1 MVQRSVRR
9 VDRRVAVNEMLTELG
24 YTLGKI
30 GFMLAVI
37 LGLLPAMIW
46 AERKGAAYMQDRIGP
61 NRASIGGIFRMGG
74 LVHPIADVLK
84 LVFKEDIVPA
94 GVNRFFYHL
103 APFLVMVIALTTF
116 AVIPFGDALYLGDK
130 VIKLQVA
137 DLNVGVLYILAMTSL
152 SVYGIVLA
160 GWASNNK
167 YSFLGGIRATSQMIS
182 YELNMGLA
190 VMSLILATGTVRMDE
205 MVQFQGH
212 LLFGFLPAW
221 GVVVQPL
228 GFILFLVALFAET
241 NRNPFDLPEGESEL
255 VSGYHTEYSSL
266 KFALF
271 FMAEY
276 ANMIVGAAI
285 VSTLFF
291 GGWQVPW
298 LSTDLLRAHAGPL
311 LTGSAI
317 GATVLSFVFTA
328 ATWRHYERFR
338 GRLGDRRELEPL
350 ILGILFFALGLATLG
365 YVVFQKPWTI
375 DSAMAAHFA
384 TVAQIGSF
392 LLKTVFFAWLFI
404 WVRWTL
410 PRFRYDQLMRLGWTT
425 MLPLALLN
433 FFVTAGVVLL
443 VNS

>member
-1 MVQRSVRR
+1 
-9 VDRRVAVNEMLTELG
+9 
-24 YTLGKI
+24 
-30 GFMLAVI
+30 
-37 LGLLPAMIW
+37 
-46 AERKGAAYMQDRIGP
+46 
-61 NRASIGGIFRMGG
+61 
-74 LVHPIADVLK
+74 
-84 LVFKEDIVPA
+84 
-94 GVNRFFYHL
+94 
-103 APFLVMVIALTTF
+103 MVIALTTF
-116 AVIPFGDALYLGDK
+116 AVIPFGDRLYLGDR
-130 VIKLQVA
+130 VIRLQVA
-137 DLNVGVLYILAMTSL
+137 NLNVGVLYILAMTSL
-152 SVYGIVLA
+152 SVYGVVLA

-182 YELNMGLA
+182 YELNMGIA
-190 VMSLILATGTVRMDE
+190 VLSLILATGTVRMDE
-205 MVQFQGH
+205 MVQFQGQ

-285 VSTLFF
+285 VATLYF

-298 LSTDLLRAHAGPL
+298 LQTEALRANAGPL
-311 LTGSAI
+311 LTGAAI
-317 GATVLSFVFTA
+317 GATVLSFLFA
-328 ATWRHYERFR
+328 AAAWKHYERFR
-338 GRLGDRRELEPL
+338 GRLGDRRELEPML
-350 ILGILFFALGLATLG
+350 LGIIFFGLGLATLG
-365 YVVFQKPWTI
+365 FVVFARPWTVE
-375 DSAMAAHFA
+375 AQMAAHFA
-384 TVAQIGSF
+384 TVAQVGAF

-410 PRFRYDQLMRLGWTT
+410 PRFRYDQLMRLGWTS

-433 FFVTAGVVLL
+433 FFVTAAVVLL

>member
-1 MVQRSVRR
+1 MVQI
-9 VDRRVAVNEMLTELG
+9 G
-24 YTLGKI
+24 FTLAKV
-30 GFMLAVI
+30 GFMLGVI

-46 AERKGAAYMQDRIGP
+46 AERKGAAYIQDRIGP
-61 NRASIGGIFRMGG
+61 NRASLGGVFRLGG

-116 AVIPFGDALYLGDK
+116 AVIPFGDTLSVGDR
-130 VIKLQVA
+130 VIQLQVA
-137 DLNVGVLYILAMTSL
+137 DLNVGILYILAMTSL

-167 YSFLGGIRATSQMIS
+167 YSFLGGIRSTSQMIS

-190 VMSLILATGTVRMDE
+190 VLSLILATGSVRLND
-205 MVQFQGH
+205 MVHFQGQ

-285 VSTLFF
+285 VATLFF

-298 LSTDLLRAHAGPL
+298 LSTGALRAHAGPL
-311 LTGSAI
+311 LTAGAI
-317 GATVLSFVFTA
+317 FATLLSFVFA
-328 ATWRHYERFR
+328 AAAWRHFERFR

-365 YVVFQKPWTI
+365 FLVFGKPWVLTA
-375 DSAMAAHFA
+375 SAASHFA
-384 TVAQIGSF
+384 TVAQIGAF
-392 LLKTVFFAWLFI
+392 ILKTVFFAWVFI

-410 PRFRYDQLMRLGWTT
+410 PRFRYDQLMRLGWST

-433 FFVTAGVVLL
+433 FFVTAAVVLL